1 MKAVIGHILLTG
13 GAGYVGSHCCVEL
26 LQAGWRVTILD
37 NFANA
42 RRDVIDRIGQAAGTA
57 SPDLIE
63 GDIRD
68 EALLSNLFKRNS
80 FDAVMHFAAL
90 KSVAASVRD
99 PASYWDVNVLGT
111 LRLLQAMAQTGGGR
125 LVFSSSATVYAAQA
139 AAQGA
144 VSENA
149 LLNPT
154 TPYGDTKLACERL
167 ITAFEAA
174 HSGFKASILRYF
186 NPAGA
191 HSSALIGEEAAEPPD
206 NLIPYIA
213 QVANGQ
219 RPALQ
224 VYGDDYPTHD
234 GTGVRDYIHI
244 CDLAHGHVAALGVL
258 EKLEAGHLV
267 NLGTGRGHSVLEM
280 RAAYSR
286 ASGREI
292 PHQIKPR
299 RSGDL
304 ASCFCETSHAREL
317 LNFEPQYGIEEICA
331 SSWAW
336 LQKRKAEYSA

>member
-1 MKAVIGHILLTG
+1 M
-13 GAGYVGSHCCVEL
+13 
-26 LQAGWRVTILD
+26 
-37 NFANA
+37 
-42 RRDVIDRIGQAAGTA
+42 
-57 SPDLIE
+57 
-63 GDIRD
+63 
-68 EALLSNLFKRNS
+68 SNLFKRNS

-125 LVFSSSATVYAAQA
+125 LVFSSSATVYSAQA

-167 ITAFEAA
+167 IAAFEAA

-191 HSSALIGEEAAEPPD
+191 HSSALIGEETAEPPD

-213 QVANGQ
+213 QVANGR

-258 EKLEAGHLV
+258 KELETGHLV

-280 RAAYSR
+280 RAAYSQ
-286 ASGREI
+286 ASGQEI
-292 PHQIKPR
+292 PYEIKPR

-304 ASCFCETSHAREL
+304 ASCFCETNYAREL
-317 LNFEPQYGIEEICA
+317 LNFEAQYSIEEICA

-336 LQKRKAEYSA
+336 VQNRKTEYSA